1 MATFRVFFHS
11 HVIVAILNKLAIV
24 GTPNDGEFLSF
35 DDSFNDFFGCSQ
47 FHSEKRVFTTVACQN
62 LLHNV
67 NEKFA

>member
-47 FHSEKRVFTTVACQN
+47 FHSEKRVSSMVFSLPWRVKI
-62 LLHNV
+62 H
-67 NEKFA
+67 FIM